1 MDLKIQPLTP
11 DLINDY
17 LNYFDN
23 IGFTDNPEWAVCY
36 CYFHHCPGGPKAF
49 SKRTKQENRAASSQL
64 INSGKLKG
72 FLAYD
77 NDKPVGW
84 CKADLKENFVSLP
97 VDYETPT
104 LERGKIASFACFL
117 IAPEHRKLGIARK
130 LLGFAC
136 SYFKN
141 QGYEYGEGYPRK
153 GDHSDAHH
161 YHGPLSLYTS
171 EGFTVFKEIDNFYIV
186 CKKL

>member
-11 DLINDY
+11 DLIGNF

-36 CYFHHCPGGPKAF
+36 CYFHHCPGGLKVF
-49 SKRTKQENRAASSQL
+49 SKQTKEENRTASIQL

-72 FLAYD
+72 FIAYD

-84 CKADLKENFVSLP
+84 CKADLKENFLSLP
-97 VDYETPT
+97 DDDEILTS
-104 LERGKIASFACFL
+104 ERGKIASIACFL
-117 IAPEHRKLGIARK
+117 IAPDYRKQGIARK
-130 LLGFAC
+130 LLEFAC

-141 QGYEYGEGYPRK
+141 QNYEYVEGYPRI

-171 EGFTVFKEIDNFYIV
+171 VGFTVFKEIDKFYV
-186 CKKL
+186 VRKKL